1 MSDEQLIRKRISLV
15 QRAFGTSILD
25 RDGVNVAVSCVN
37 SKCSSYGNAA
47 KKKLC
52 LRVDNE
58 FFHCWVCGMRGKGL
72 AYFFKKYKPR
82 FYEIASNIF
91 EKKVREKKEDELPP
105 VTLPENF
112 SLLAALAK
120 RADPDL
126 KACRNYLYNRGFSDR
141 DLWYFRLGAV
151 SSGRFRRRIIIP
163 SFDGEGTLN
172 YFTARAIDEDVGRKY
187 MNPRVKRSEIIF
199 NEINIDWS
207 DELTIVEG
215 PFDLMKANQNC
226 TCLLGSSL
234 SEKHFLF
241 QRIAAN
247 KTPVLLSLDPDAKK
261 KTQDIAKLLS
271 SFDVDVR
278 VADVSP
284 YSDVGEMPLGEF
296 EKYRNE
302 ANPWSDMDRL
312 RSMIDSIKSG
322 SLI

>member
-1 MSDEQLIRKRISLV
+1 MSDDHLIRKRVNLV

-37 SKCSSYGNAA
+37 SKCSSYGNQA
-47 KKKLC
+47 KKKLT

-58 FFHCWVCGMRGKGL
+58 FFHCWVCGLRGKGL
-72 AYFFKKYKPR
+72 SYFFKRYKPN
-82 FYEIASNIF
+82 YHCTASEIF
-91 EKKVREKKEDELPP
+91 EKKVTEKKEEELPP

-163 SFDGEGTLN
+163 SFDGDGTLN

-199 NEINIDWS
+199 NEINIDWD

-261 KTQDIAKLLS
+261 KTQDIAKLLN
-271 SFDVDVR
+271 SFDVDVK
-278 VADVSP
+278 VADVKP

-302 ANPWSDMDRL
+302 AKPWSDMDRL

>member
-37 SKCSSYGNAA
+37 SKCSSYGNVA

-82 FYEIASNIF
+82 FYEAASSIF
-91 EKKVREKKEDELPP
+91 EKKVKEKKEDELPP
-105 VTLPENF
+105 VALPEGF
-112 SLLAALAK
+112 SLLATIGR

-126 KACRNYLYNRGFSDR
+126 KACRNYIFSRGFSEK

-151 SSGRFRRRIIIP
+151 SSGRHRRRVIVP
-163 SFDGEGTLN
+163 SFDSEGVLN
-172 YFTARAIDEDVGRKY
+172 YFTARAIVEEAGRKY
-187 MNPRVKRSEIIF
+187 VNPRVKRSEVIF

-234 SEKHFLF
+234 TEKHFLF
-241 QRIAAN
+241 QRIVAN
-247 KTPVLLSLDPDAKK
+247 KTPVLLALDPDAKK
-261 KTQDIAKLLS
+261 KTQDIAKLLN

-284 YSDVGEMPLGEF
+284 FSDVGEMNIGEF
-296 EKYRNE
+296 EKYRNIAE
-302 ANPWSDMDRL
+302 PWSEMDRL
-312 RSMIDSIKSG
+312 KSLIDSIRSG